1 MENSSGDQIGATIEA
16 SQSVVVGKGNHQQV
30 VHVDTHGDLRYAHLE
45 HRVLIL
51 EIDKQIRESQG
62 ESRIGRRALI
72 LFSIAT
78 IAIALAVLAINI
90 YIQVV
95 MR

>member
-1 MENSSGDQIGATIEA
+1 MENSSGDQIATTIED
-16 SQSVVVGKGNHQQV
+16 SQNVVVGKNNRQQV
-30 VHVDTHGDLRYAHLE
+30 VHVDTQGDLRYEHLE
-45 HRVLIL
+45 RRVLVL
-51 EIDKQIRESQG
+51 EIDKQIRDSQG
-62 ESRIGRRALI
+62 ESRIGRRTLI

-95 MR
+95 VR